1 MNTTS
6 DLTAPRVSSGPVAG
20 LTLAALLAA
29 LGTSVANVALPTL
42 AEEFGIASGRAQW
55 VVLAYLLA
63 MTVTAVQVGRLGDR
77 FGRQRILLIGLLVF
91 LAATL
96 ACALAPSFTF
106 LVTARAVQGIGA
118 AVLVAL
124 PLAIAR
130 DLFPSERLGSVMG
143 VLGTAAAV
151 GTALGPAAGG
161 LLLSAF
167 GWPAMFLAVLPL
179 GVLALVLLI
188 GRLSV
193 LVDGSPGS
201 RRKPSARGGTVALM
215 RTLPFSAALVMNL
228 LVATVM
234 MSTLIVGPFVLTTG
248 LGLSVAGVGYAM
260 AVGPVVAAVSGVI
273 AGRAVDRAGSARGTA
288 LGLGIM
294 TLGMVALAVLP
305 SLLGLS
311 GYVLALVTLTP
322 GYQLFL
328 AANNT
333 AALSVVGV
341 RDRGAASGLL
351 SLSRNLG
358 LIAGASV
365 MGAIYAAVADWSVS
379 GGMTV
384 AGASLSGMHVTF
396 GVGACLV
403 VVALA
408 VAAAGFPHRSPGAA
422 QSHSGTAGPG

>member
-77 FGRQRILLIGLLVF
+77 FGRQRILLIGLLLF

-188 GRLSV
+188 GGLSV

-201 RRKPSARGGTVALM
+201 RRKPWARGGTVALM

-234 MSTLIVGPFVLTTG
+234 TVSGKNTASRRSTKQLKPYTYPEPTISKSASTPGSILDQRGHREVQHGRSFSTECCREQDP
-248 LGLSVAGVGYAM
+248 VAGK
-260 AVGPVVAAVSGVI
+260 
-273 AGRAVDRAGSARGTA
+273 
-288 LGLGIM
+288 
-294 TLGMVALAVLP
+294 
-305 SLLGLS
+305 
-311 GYVLALVTLTP
+311 
-322 GYQLFL
+322 
-328 AANNT
+328 
-333 AALSVVGV
+333 
-341 RDRGAASGLL
+341 
-351 SLSRNLG
+351 
-358 LIAGASV
+358 
-365 MGAIYAAVADWSVS
+365 
-379 GGMTV
+379 
-384 AGASLSGMHVTF
+384 
-396 GVGACLV
+396 
-403 VVALA
+403 
-408 VAAAGFPHRSPGAA
+408 
-422 QSHSGTAGPG
+422 